1 MDMTR
6 PIRKLTLAVFL
17 ALASS
22 GALGHAYVH
31 MTHMPSGW
39 FHDVEVRV
47 PHGCGSDPTPE
58 VRVRIPEGVMRV
70 TVAHDPDWSA
80 ETIMRELDPP
90 IEMGGGFQITQTVD
104 EIVWTGSEL
113 PTRRFGRFMFR
124 ALLPEEPGRILWFK
138 TIQRCG
144 DDKELRWDKEKTD
157 DSQPMGIFLRAVPDS
172 SPFVVLTEP
181 ERSQYDF

>member
-1 MDMTR
+1 MKKKITR
-6 PIRKLTLAVFL
+6 LATLAVL
-17 ALASS
+17 CSLS
-22 GALGHAYVH
+22 GAAFSHAYVH
-31 MTHMPSGW
+31 MTHMPAGW

-47 PHGCGSDPTPE
+47 PHGCGSDPTTE
-58 VRVRIPEGVMRV
+58 VRIKIPEDVMRV
-70 TVAHDPDWSA
+70 TVAHDPAWKA

-90 IEMGGGFQITQTVD
+90 IDMGGGFQISQTVD

-113 PTRRFGRFMFR
+113 PPRRFGRFLFR

-181 ERSQYDF
+181 ERPQYDF

>member
-1 MDMTR
+1 MKR
-6 PIRKLTLAVFL
+6 SLARLAVVAVL
-17 ALASS
+17 AGLS
-22 GALGHAYVH
+22 GTALGHAYVH
-31 MTHMPSGW
+31 MTHMPAGW

-47 PHGCGSDPTPE
+47 PHGCGPDPTTE
-58 VRVRIPEGVMRV
+58 VRVKIPDGVMRV
-70 TVAHDPDWSA
+70 TVAHDPDWQA

-90 IEMGGGFQITQTVD
+90 IEMGEGYEIKQTVD

-144 DDKELRWDKEKTD
+144 EDKELRWDKEKTD
-157 DSQPMGIFLRAVPDS
+157 DSQPMGVFLRVVPDS

-181 ERSQYDF
+181 ERPQYDF